1 MSYKIAIVGATG
13 EVGKAF
19 LKVLEERNFPVSELY
34 LFASERSEGKTLSF
48 KGESL
53 KVYQLKSPLPLV
65 DVALFSAGA
74 DISKEFAPLFVKEGA
89 VVIDNSSAFRLSP
102 DVPLVVPEVN
112 PEDVK
117 EHMGIIANPNCSTI
131 QMTVALWP
139 IYKRAGIRSIVVST
153 YQSVSGAGSEA
164 IEELKRQTKDLFE
177 KGETGQNTVL
187 PRKIAM
193 NVFPQVDSFDE
204 NLYTRE
210 ELKMLFETRK
220 IFHDPNI
227 RVSATCVRVPV
238 LYGHSEAVSIELGC
252 HLSLQEAR
260 EILSKAPS
268 VVLFDELDYPTPV
281 DVAGKDEVFV
291 GRLRKDMVFEPGLS
305 MWVVAD
311 NIRKGAATNA
321 IQILEL
327 ICKLA
332 LV

>member
-1 MSYKIAIVGATG
+1 MSYKVAIVGATG
-13 EVGKAF
+13 EVGRAF
-19 LKVLEERNFPVSELY
+19 LKVLEERNFPISELY
-34 LFASERSEGKTLSF
+34 LFASERSEGKTLTF

-53 KVYQLKSPLPLV
+53 KVQQLPSNPPAV
-65 DVALFSAGA
+65 DIALFSAGNSV
-74 DISKEFAPLFVKEGA
+74 SKEFAPLFVREGA
-89 VVIDNSSAFRLSP
+89 IVIDNSSAFRLSP

-112 PEDVK
+112 PDDVK

-131 QMTVALWP
+131 QMVVALWP
-139 IYKRAGIRSIVVST
+139 IYKKVGIKAIVVST

-164 IEELKRQTKDLFE
+164 IEELKRQT
-177 KGETGQNTVL
+177 GELLQNREITKSVF
-187 PRKIAM
+187 PRRIAM

-238 LYGHSEAVSIELGC
+238 FYGHSEAINIHLGDNLSPNDAKEL
-252 HLSLQEAR
+252 
-260 EILSKAPS
+260 LSKAPS
-268 VVLFDELDYPTPV
+268 VIVADALDYPTPI

-291 GRLRKDMVFEPGLS
+291 GRIRRDMVFDPGLS

-321 IQILEL
+321 VQIAEL
-327 ICKLA
+327 LHSLA